1 LLTPCKLLTI
11 VSFNKQDLAKH
22 LPRKQQLVLVVEDK
36 LPLINPN
43 RSLGRL
49 LSFYPHIDVSLG
61 HFGFPSGTLTTT
73 QSRRSFV
80 LRPAIAS
87 ILWMLA
93 SLERNTNLA

>member
-1 LLTPCKLLTI
+1 MVNGRSSSFLLSPCKLHAI

-61 HFGFPSGTLTTT
+61 HLGI
-73 QSRRSFV
+73 R
-80 LRPAIAS
+80 
-87 ILWMLA
+87 LA
-93 SLERNTNLA
+93 AQPNRLYCSLIKPL

>member
-49 LSFYPHIDVSLG
+49 LSFYPHIYVSLG
-61 HFGFPSGTLTTT
+61 HFGFPSGILTTT

-80 LRPAIAS
+80 LSPAIAS

-93 SLERNTNLA
+93 SLGRNTNLA